1 MKFIVQFVGE
11 SGKSVCLEGRTLGTK
26 DLEEVRK
33 NRKWRIE
40 GYTLV
45 DNIARFEQNAEIEL
59 SECEASKIALFD
71 TQCRVTV
78 KTKEA
83 QLNNFVTGKWDYTLI
98 NIEHIACT
106 LIFGD
111 IQVYYKQW
119 VDRARLLD
127 EWIKADCPLDW
138 REPVTK

>member
-26 DLEEVRK
+26 DWEEALKSRE
-33 NRKWRIE
+33 WSIE
-40 GYTLV
+40 SYMLV

-71 TQCRVTV
+71 TQCRATV

-83 QLNNFVTGKWDYTLI
+83 QLNKFVAGKWDYKFINFKRIMVGTLVSVDM
-98 NIEHIACT
+98 E
-106 LIFGD
+106 
-111 IQVYYKQW
+111 VYYKQW
-119 VDRARLLD
+119 VDRERLLD

-138 REPVTK
+138 R